1 VFRLGYNAYFLPL
14 GSGMSGFPGLRFT
27 AMLFSGILSR
37 PWSLLASLPP
47 EVDVPLPL
55 LFGAIPAVSLVEFTD
70 GAGLASGLPGL
81 VWAWAHVPERANVAA
96 NAIMAIFMLKSSRRN
111 NRHQE
116 LWFRPPSAR

>member
-1 VFRLGYNAYFLPL
+1 
-14 GSGMSGFPGLRFT
+14 MSGFPGLGLT

-55 LFGAIPAVSLVEFTD
+55 LFGAIPVVSLVEFKE

-81 VWAWAHVPERANVAA
+81 VWE
-96 NAIMAIFMLKSSRRN
+96 
-111 NRHQE
+111 
-116 LWFRPPSAR
+116 